1 MFKPITSTYMT
12 EFDLSIIVPIYKVE
26 SYIRRC
32 LESVIAQETDS
43 LRMECILV
51 DDSSPDNS
59 MKIAQQVLD
68 DYHGN
73 ITFKV
78 LHHERNRGLSAA
90 RNTGIMAAHGDY
102 IFFLDS
108 DDWLTPKSLSKMF
121 AVLSDYPDCP
131 LVIGQYVNNSCT
143 LPAYKKTGLLTDTQE
158 IKQMFL
164 EEKIPVTAWDKLVKR
179 QFLIDFSVFFVEGYI
194 YEDVWWSYRL
204 FNLVETVYL
213 LPELV
218 YIYETNPT
226 SIMATRKKN
235 GELSIKSY
243 NFTFS
248 NILNYPYK
256 GLRVNQKLFIFRY
269 IIMGMDI
276 YIHCDLPKELKD
288 EFYAIKCRLMK
299 TVCHDGPIVLAV
311 YFLLMFSPFYY
322 IFKFAFFRRNFDR
335 LFGLMLKIAKKSIG
349 DLA

>member
-1 MFKPITSTYMT
+1 MT

>member
-1 MFKPITSTYMT
+1 MT
-12 EFDLSIIVPIYKVE
+12 EFDITIIVPIYNVE
-26 SYIRRC
+26 LYIQRC
-32 LESVIAQETDS
+32 LESVIVQEVDN

-131 LVIGQYVNNSCT
+131 LVIGQHLNSSNT
-143 LPAYKKTGLLTDTQE
+143 SPNYAKIGFLSDDQE

-164 EEKIPVTAWDKLVKR
+164 EDRIPIYAWNKLVKR
-179 QFLIDFSVFFVEGYI
+179 QLLIDFSVFFVEGYI

-256 GLRVNQKLFIFRY
+256 GLRVNQKFFIFRY

>member
-1 MFKPITSTYMT
+1 MT
-12 EFDLSIIVPIYKVE
+12 EFDITIIVPIYKVE

-59 MKIAQQVLD
+59 MKIARQVLD

-90 RNTGIMAAHGDY
+90 RNTGIMAAKGDY

-121 AVLSDYPDCP
+121 AVLSDYPGCP
-131 LVIGQYVNNSCT
+131 LVIGQYVQDSRT
-143 LPAYKKTGLLTDTQE
+143 LPAYEKTGLLTDTQE

-164 EEKIPVTAWDKLVKR
+164 EERIPVHAWNKLVKR
-179 QFLIDFSVFFVEGYI
+179 SLILDSSLFFVEGTI
-194 YEDVWWSYRL
+194 FEDEWWSYRL
-204 FNLVETVYL
+204 FNVVDSVFL
-213 LPELV
+213 LPEEV
-218 YIYETNPT
+218 YVYETNPS
-226 SIMATRKKN
+226 SIMGTRFKN
-235 GELSIKSY
+235 GDLSISSY
-243 NFTFS
+243 VFTFT
-248 NILNYPYK
+248 NMLDHPYD
-256 GLRVNQKLFIFRY
+256 GLRVNQYFFMFRH
-269 IIMGMDI
+269 IIRAMDI
-276 YIHCDLPKELKD
+276 YIHCTLSEGLKKD
-288 EFYAIKCRLMK
+288 FYALRCRLMK
-299 TVCHDGPIVLAV
+299 QVYHDGPIILTL

-322 IFKFAFFRRNFDR
+322 IFKLAFFRRRFDG
-335 LFGLMLKIAKKSIG
+335 LFRLMLRITK
-349 DLA
+349 

>member
-1 MFKPITSTYMT
+1 MT

-43 LRMECILV
+43 LRIECILV

-73 ITFKV
+73 ISFMV
-78 LHHERNRGLSAA
+78 LRHEHNRGLSAA
-90 RNTGIMAAHGDY
+90 RNTGINAAKGDY
-102 IFFLDS
+102 VFFLDS